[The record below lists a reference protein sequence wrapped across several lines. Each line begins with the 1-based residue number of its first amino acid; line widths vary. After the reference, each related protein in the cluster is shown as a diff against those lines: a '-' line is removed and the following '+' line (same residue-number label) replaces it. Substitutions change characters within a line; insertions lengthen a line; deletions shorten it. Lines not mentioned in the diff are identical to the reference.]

1 MARRDGRSEWGRRR
15 PDPGGLDDHG
25 LDDDGGVWILTGIV
39 LGVLLYAGIV
49 LMYVAGFTTVA
60 PLVVIPPV
68 LIGLIGA
75 NSLLGG
81 GRSQGRSPARPAG
94 NGRPAARPAGN
105 GRGPRPSGESGR
117 PVGPGSTLPDP
128 GRPAGEEPRTPT

>member
-1 MARRDGRSEWGRRR
+1 MSRR
-15 PDPGGLDDHG
+15 PGGRGPGHRHFDDA
-25 LDDDGGVWILTGIV
+25 GGVWILTGIV

-81 GRSQGRSPARPAG
+81 GRGHGQSGGRPAG
-94 NGRPAARPAGN
+94 KGQA
-105 GRGPRPSGESGR
+105 PRPSGEPIDPLESGT
-117 PVGPGSTLPDP
+117 TLPTR
-128 GRPAGEEPRTPT
+128 GGPAGEEPRAPT